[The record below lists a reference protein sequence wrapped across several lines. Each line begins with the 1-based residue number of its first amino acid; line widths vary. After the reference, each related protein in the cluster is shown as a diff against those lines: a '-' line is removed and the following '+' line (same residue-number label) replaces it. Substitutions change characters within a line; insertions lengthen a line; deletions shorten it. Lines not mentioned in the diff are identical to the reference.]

1 MMRLK
6 RGQHKPKNAAGLVPW
21 LASVRWVGLAPVLD
35 LRALGPVVL
44 AAWALAVAASVVVTV
59 APNLAASVA
68 SSPRGL
74 KVSIT
79 AALHRGHLG

>member
-6 RGQHKPKNAAGLVPW
+6 RGQHKPKNAAGSVPW
-21 LASVRWVGLAPVLD
+21 LASVRWVD
-35 LRALGPVVL
+35 LGPASGLRVL
-44 AAWALAVAASVVVTV
+44 AARALAVAASVVVTV